1 MAAPRLPDSLSLPA
15 VPTNLTRLT
24 IVFLSAGVLAIA
36 CGSASPNRGGA
47 ATTSAATTPSSS
59 SGQVS
64 EDLTF
69 TGAITGHMGS
79 AHRGDTYVCAST
91 GGSYVAGPIVG
102 DVAGKQMTMNVTKV
116 SFRGAGTYPAGG
128 VGFDVGP
135 DHYFPATGSQSS
147 LVVNAD
153 LRSGTVTI
161 DLAANSDPNS
171 VVGHVSGTWR
181 CPPDPF

>member
-1 MAAPRLPDSLSLPA
+1 MPS
-15 VPTNLTRLT
+15 NLTRHT
-24 IVFLSAGVLAIA
+24 ILFLSVGVFAIA
-36 CGSASPNRGGA
+36 CGSGGA
-47 ATTSAATTPSSS
+47 ATTSATTPSSTN
-59 SGQVS
+59 GQVS

-69 TGAITGHMGS
+69 TGAISGHMGS
-79 AHRGDTYVCAST
+79 AHRGDTYVCASV

-102 DVAGKQMTMNVTKV
+102 DVAGKQMNMNITKL
-116 SFRGAGTYPAGG
+116 SFHGAGTYPAGG

-153 LRSGTVTI
+153 LRSGTVSI

-171 VVGHVSGTWR
+171 VVGHVSGAWR
-181 CPPDPF
+181 CPPDAF